1 MGSLSLKANANNI
14 SASRVYSDPSLVSGL
29 HKHLEWGKMFT
40 LNQQH
45 QMIIYFIIFSI
56 IYCLIIVHR
65 QYIHT
70 QYILQNIIFVFS
82 DPMIISAIREP
93 DTANRYPSPLPSHR
107 DHSPR
112 PETII
117 LPFCPVSGGE

>member
-56 IYCLIIVHR
+56 IYCLIIVHTR
-65 QYIHT
+65 YIRT
-70 QYILQNIIFVFS
+70 SFVVFS